1 MDIEAVRNLIQLM
14 VDNDLAEL
22 EVQDGETRVA
32 LKRRGE
38 GEPTSEVAAALA
50 AGLGS
55 NLAQPAQVEE
65 APLEDEDQDASA
77 PALEEGLI
85 LVKSPMVGTLY
96 ATPDPESPP
105 YVQVGSHV
113 QPDTVVCI
121 IEAMKVYNEIKA
133 ETAGVIEKV
142 LVRNEE
148 PVEFGQPL
156 FAVRPVP
163 GE

>member
-1 MDIEAVRNLIQLM
+1 MDIEVVRDLIQLM

-32 LKRRGE
+32 LKRQGDRDQ
-38 GEPTSEVAAALA
+38 PVAIVGA
-50 AGLGS
+50 
-55 NLAQPAQVEE
+55 PADGAV
-65 APLEDEDQDASA
+65 APGPVAKSPESA
-77 PALEEGLI
+77 PAVPKALSSEEDEGLVMI
-85 LVKSPMVGTLY
+85 RSPMVGTFY
-96 ATPDPESPP
+96 ASPDPESPP
-105 YVQVGSHV
+105 YIQVGSELK
-113 QPDTVVCI
+113 PDTPVCV

-133 ETAGVIEKV
+133 ETSGVIERV